1 MELIATMMMS
11 PNKRDG
17 VDLRASYHGS
27 WWVRALIIALV
38 VLAGLSAII
47 VTAVAFRVGIG

>member
-1 MELIATMMMS
+1 MMMS